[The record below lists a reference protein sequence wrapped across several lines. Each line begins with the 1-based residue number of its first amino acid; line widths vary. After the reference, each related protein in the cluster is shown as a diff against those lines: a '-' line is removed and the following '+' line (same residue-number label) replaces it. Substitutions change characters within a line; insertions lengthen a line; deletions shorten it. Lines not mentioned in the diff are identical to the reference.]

1 MQTQSIRRELSPVEQ
16 TRFQQLAVTR
26 LAEVLARGAEHA
38 LPAIPWTV
46 TAVGCG
52 LRADITP
59 AVAADPR
66 GTHLQWVRALG
77 LTPRRTMPGC
87 LAATARMNG
96 VQVTITTALIKEQS
110 A

>member
-1 MQTQSIRRELSPVEQ
+1 MQAQTTRALSPASQ
-16 TRFQQLAVTR
+16 TRFQQLAAAR

-59 AVAADPR
+59 AAADPR
-66 GTHLQWVRALG
+66 GTHRAWVQALG

-87 LAATARMNG
+87 LAASARMDG
-96 VQVTITTALIKEQS
+96 VQVTITTALTKES

>member
-1 MQTQSIRRELSPVEQ
+1 MQAQA
-16 TRFQQLAVTR
+16 TRPRISAADQITYQARACQR
-26 LAEVLARGAEHA
+26 LANILSTAAERA

-59 AVAADPR
+59 AGAADPR
-66 GTHLQWVRALG
+66 GTHRAWVQALG
-77 LTPRRTMPGC
+77 LTPQRTMPGR
-87 LAATARMNG
+87 LTATVRMDG
-96 VQVTITTALIKEQS
+96 VQVTITTALTKEN